1 MPDEEVRSE
10 KVDSNA
16 DGVGPVLHFREY
28 GRHGRRRDRRRKCG
42 SVTVTA
48 PSVFLMEAST
58 GKVLYERDADTRRP
72 PASVTKVMTIL
83 LIYDALSAGKFTKKM
98 W

>member
-42 SVTVTA
+42 KRDRHGSFCSFDGGVN
-48 PSVFLMEAST
+48 
-58 GKVLYERDADTRRP
+58 GKSIV
-72 PASVTKVMTIL
+72 
-83 LIYDALSAGKFTKKM
+83 
-98 W
+98 